1 MKTLNEYIISESADE
16 RGIKALAKKNG
27 CPLSGKLDNRGIYLI
42 KSFAK
47 GFRGGTILKEL
58 EHKLQDANWTVV
70 DGTEV
75 DKVVPDGSRVD
86 FDIMY
91 VSPDEE
97 LLCAINR
104 SYGGTSADNYY
115 SAKFCKTIDFEAEV
129 NKEKNLEMMRPL
141 LKQLGIWMP
150 DFDRFD
156 GVTYVD
162 RPAKDL
168 EGKIPSGFKKKGDD
182 EWESKDFI
190 IKVVPAKDGEFF
202 SSNHISIKNPRNNF
216 KLL

>member
-1 MKTLNEYIISESADE
+1 MKTLTEYIINEAADE

-42 KSFAK
+42 KAFSK

-115 SAKFCKTIDFEAEV
+115 SAKFCKTTDFEAEV
-129 NKEKNLEMMRPL
+129 NKEKNLEMIRPL
-141 LKQLGIWMP
+141 LKQL
-150 DFDRFD
+150 
-156 GVTYVD
+156 
-162 RPAKDL
+162 
-168 EGKIPSGFKKKGDD
+168 
-182 EWESKDFI
+182 
-190 IKVVPAKDGEFF
+190 
-202 SSNHISIKNPRNNF
+202 
-216 KLL
+216 